1 MISSPGIAL
10 AWASMLTG
18 RGTATAQPSQVDL
31 LLAAILGPLL
41 SLGQV
46 PLLAESIRVDGEP
59 SFRFMPRG
67 CWVAALPA
75 TGAAAS
81 AAPVAAGTPHVAA
94 WRTISAV

>member
-46 PLLAESIRVDGEP
+46 PLLAAESIRVDGEP

-67 CWVAALPA
+67 CWVAALPGPRA
-75 TGAAAS
+75 
-81 AAPVAAGTPHVAA
+81 AAGTPHVAA